1 MKLIFIDTEYLSIS
15 KNKSSFIEINKNK
28 KILFPEIF
36 QFSYIEIHSISTFNK
51 RKKFNFFL
59 KTKKKIPYRLVK
71 LTNYNPIKN
80 KSIHFKDFIKKINTF
95 FNYNTIIIVNGDD
108 LKLLKMNMKFNK
120 INPFKKKISYINLR
134 VLFKKLYKVELDTAQ
149 LKRRF
154 LPKSS
159 IKLHNSLND
168 CLILLK
174 VFKFI
179 KKEIKSEKFLR
190 LILKNIKK
198 ITV

>member
-1 MKLIFIDTEYLSIS
+1 MKLIFIDTEYFSIS

-36 QFSYIEIHSISTFNK
+36 QFSYIEINSINTFNK
-51 RKKFNFFL
+51 RKKFNFYL

-80 KSIHFKDFIKKINTF
+80 KSILFKDFIKKINSF

-120 INPFKKKISYINLR
+120 INPLKKKINYINLR
-134 VLFKKLYKVELDTAQ
+134 VLFKKLYKVDLDTAQ

-154 LPKSS
+154 LPNSS
-159 IKLHNSLND
+159 IKLHNALND

-179 KKEIKSEKFLR
+179 KNEIKSEKFLR

-198 ITV
+198 INI